1 MNHRPARLSGGTK
14 RTVARQAG
22 ALATAAAQ
30 RIESEYSWYS
40 TLSAADRSW
49 VGVVAQAGIADFIRW
64 LGDDQPRNPDATEV
78 FAAAPREL
86 TRSIT
91 LAQTL
96 DLIRA
101 VVDEV
106 EGQVDSLAS
115 RRDLGALRENVLR
128 YSRELAFEAARIYA
142 GAAEEHG
149 AVESRLEALVVDAVL
164 RGEADEGMRSR
175 ATALGWGQVV
185 DVVVVAGSVPAAT
198 AGHSDPTQPLDR
210 MRRIARR
217 AGHPLLSAIQG
228 RRLICILGAVGERPT
243 DAVNAILDHFGEG
256 PVVIGPTVPHLFAS
270 GRSARAALAGLRA
283 APAWPAAPRPCL
295 ADDLIAER
303 ALAADGP
310 ARSLLHDR
318 IWIPL
323 TRNESLLE
331 TASAYLESRGGLEG
345 TARTLFVHTNTV
357 RYRLGRITDVI
368 GYDLTEPHDA
378 FTVRVAIALGRL
390 GANATAPRPRSL

>member
-1 MNHRPARLSGGTK
+1 
-14 RTVARQAG
+14 
-22 ALATAAAQ
+22 
-30 RIESEYSWYS
+30 
-40 TLSAADRSW
+40 
-49 VGVVAQAGIADFIRW
+49 
-64 LGDDQPRNPDATEV
+64 
-78 FAAAPREL
+78 
-86 TRSIT
+86 
-91 LAQTL
+91 
-96 DLIRA
+96 
-101 VVDEV
+101 
-106 EGQVDSLAS
+106 
-115 RRDLGALRENVLR
+115 
-128 YSRELAFEAARIYA
+128 
-142 GAAEEHG
+142 
-149 AVESRLEALVVDAVL
+149 
-164 RGEADEGMRSR
+164 
-175 ATALGWGQVV
+175 
-185 DVVVVAGSVPAAT
+185 
-198 AGHSDPTQPLDR
+198 
-210 MRRIARR
+210 
-217 AGHPLLSAIQG
+217 
-228 RRLICILGAVGERPT
+228 
-243 DAVNAILDHFGEG
+243 
-256 PVVIGPTVPHLFAS
+256 
-270 GRSARAALAGLRA
+270 